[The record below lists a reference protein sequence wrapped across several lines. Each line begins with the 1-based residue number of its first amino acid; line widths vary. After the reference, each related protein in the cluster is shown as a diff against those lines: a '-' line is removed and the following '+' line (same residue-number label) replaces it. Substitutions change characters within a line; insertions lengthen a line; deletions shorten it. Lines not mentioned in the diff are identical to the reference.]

1 MSSTQKMYELVHL
14 ADRAKANGNYTLAQ
28 KFIEQLFVEALK
40 TKDARLITIAAEA
53 LFEHRRLHIAN
64 VLRDIKRIDPL
75 QSLRKALS

>member
-1 MSSTQKMYELVHL
+1 MTGYKKINELLHL
-14 ADRAKANGNYTLAQ
+14 ADRAKANGNYTLAE

-40 TKDARLITIAAEA
+40 SKDAKLITIAAET
-53 LFEHRRLHIAN
+53 LLEHRRLHIAN